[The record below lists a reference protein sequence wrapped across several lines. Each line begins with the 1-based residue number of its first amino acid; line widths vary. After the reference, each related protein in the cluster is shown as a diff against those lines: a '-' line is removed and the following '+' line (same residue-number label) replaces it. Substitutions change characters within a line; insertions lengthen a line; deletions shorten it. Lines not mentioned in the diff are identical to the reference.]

1 MEGGYV
7 PRSAVA
13 IGPRPDVGIYS
24 LGKLSARGIPSR
36 KYSILWLFCGLPDQ
50 STTASFGSDTPTTTA
65 ARRSVKGELG

>member
-1 MEGGYV
+1 M
-7 PRSAVA
+7 PRLPVA

-50 STTASFGSDTPTTTA
+50 SKTALFCSDTPMTTVPAET
-65 ARRSVKGELG
+65 